1 MLDKLR
7 RFFMGRYGI
16 DQLSLVL
23 IIFGC
28 LLTLFLSFFRNPFL
42 RYIGLIPYIIVLC
55 RALSRNIEKRQRANL
70 KFLKITAP
78 WRMFITKK
86 YRQFQDKEH
95 KYYRCPQ
102 CHETLRVPKGRGK
115 IKISCPHCGKEF
127 LRRTGKAK

>member
-7 RFFMGRYGI
+7 RFFMGRYGV
-16 DQLSLVL
+16 DQLSIFL
-23 IIFGC
+23 IICGC
-28 LLTLFLSFFRNPFL
+28 IITLCLSFFRNPFI
-42 RYIGLIPYIIVLC
+42 RYLGLIPYIV
-55 RALSRNIEKRQRANL
+55 ALWRIFSKDISKRQQANL

-86 YRQFQDKEH
+86 YKQYQDKGH

-115 IKISCPHCGKEF
+115 IKISCPHCGREF
-127 LRRTGKAK
+127 LKKT